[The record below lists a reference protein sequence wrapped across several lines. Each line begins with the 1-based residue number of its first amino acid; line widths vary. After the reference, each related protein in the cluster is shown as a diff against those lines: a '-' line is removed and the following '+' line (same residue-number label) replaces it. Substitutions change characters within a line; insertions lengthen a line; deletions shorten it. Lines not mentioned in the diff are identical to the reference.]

1 MLNRH
6 GPAGRFLGDKSFYKE
21 VALVAIPIIL
31 QQLIS
36 TAMGFADGV
45 MVGQIDAQAM
55 ASIMVANKYFMI
67 MQSILF
73 GVTGGLCI
81 FISQY
86 FGAHD
91 HEKGQGFFVITVI
104 GSMSV
109 AGVFVILISAA
120 PQAMLAVFVDD
131 PATISYGISYL
142 HYIRFSYL
150 PFAFSLASMSAL
162 RSIGETRLPLLISS
176 SAILLNTALNY
187 LLIFGNFGFPEM
199 GVAGAG
205 LATLI
210 ARCLEMAAYIM
221 LLGRNKQYFNLK
233 ISPVRLLNKS
243 ILFQVA
249 RKVIPLIGNEIV
261 WSLGTAMIF
270 KAYCLV
276 DEPNIASLTITETT
290 SNIIYALFGGF
301 SAAVAVMVGTR
312 LGAGKFDDA
321 RRNVRHLMVLGI
333 AAGLFCG
340 ALLFIL
346 SNPITLLFNVE
357 DTIRQMAGQMIR
369 YQALLY
375 PVILVNVIFFMT
387 FRTGA
392 DMVATLA
399 MDSFFIWIFVLPLA
413 ALLSYLIKP
422 ELPVF
427 FLVIQGTEL
436 VKCLV
441 AWLFFRRGKWL
452 CNLT

>member
-1 MLNRH
+1 MLNRN
-6 GPAGRFLGDKSFYKE
+6 GSAGRFLGDKSFYKE

-36 TAMGFADGV
+36 TAMGFVDGV

-86 FGAHD
+86 FGADD

-104 GSMSV
+104 GSLSV

-120 PQAMLAVFVDD
+120 PRAMLSVFVDD
-131 PATISYGISYL
+131 PATINYGMSYL
-142 HYIRFSYL
+142 NYIRFSYL
-150 PFAFSLASMSAL
+150 PFAFSLASMSSL

-176 SAILLNTALNY
+176 TAILLNTALNY
-187 LLIFGNFGFPEM
+187 LLIFGNFGLPEM

-210 ARCLEMAAYIM
+210 ARFLEMAAYIV
-221 LLGRNKQYFNLK
+221 LLGHNKQYFNLK
-233 ISPVRLLNKS
+233 VSPIRLLNKA
-243 ILFQVA
+243 ILLQVA
-249 RKVIPLIGNEIV
+249 RKVIPLVGNEVV

-270 KAYCLV
+270 KVYCLV

-301 SAAVAVMVGTR
+301 SAVVAVMVGTR
-312 LGAGKFDDA
+312 LGAGKFDEA
-321 RRNVRHLMVLGI
+321 RRNIRHLMVLGV
-333 AAGLFCG
+333 AAGLLCG
-340 ALLFIL
+340 EIGRAH
-346 SNPITLLFNVE
+346 V
-357 DTIRQMAGQMIR
+357 
-369 YQALLY
+369 
-375 PVILVNVIFFMT
+375 
-387 FRTGA
+387 
-392 DMVATLA
+392 
-399 MDSFFIWIFVLPLA
+399 
-413 ALLSYLIKP
+413 
-422 ELPVF
+422 
-427 FLVIQGTEL
+427 
-436 VKCLV
+436 
-441 AWLFFRRGKWL
+441 
-452 CNLT
+452 